1 MSVFK
6 HNSSRRPSALID
18 ADYDHEIFLID
29 RARESS
35 TGTLSTRSR
44 SRSVGSVD
52 LLTALPED
60 QPASRRESDAGLRRK
75 YTLREE
81 LLKRQFSESKAGR
94 EEQEVGAPSQL
105 DESVTE
111 DSQSQPPINPEEEF
125 ARGRTAESVSK
136 GKIAQKELEA
146 AIDVLYE
153 NQRGGF
159 LCGLPLFGGR
169 ALGNLD
175 PAPWTNIAL
184 KTSATDITN
193 AQVPD
198 PSWEWAW
205 KDWKINHGD
214 GVDTDGWEYSFAF
227 YKKFSWHNA
236 KWWNSFVRRRAWIRK
251 RVKKHT
257 GYHVQEGHM
266 LNSDYFT
273 IHPAMLRDRS
283 SSPASTQRDS
293 RYSVGQLARREILQE
308 IKEDILDIGA
318 LMKALKVCRIDREKT
333 EAVGNFIAHGGEDL
347 YYLRERM
354 HDIMAQFIFQAS
366 RRLLLTHLSRLETEA
381 SDRRKQLNEQGT
393 EDDPTETRRI
403 ENLHAATESADEE
416 VRRLEYWSDIKE
428 MAYTGDTKGA
438 VDVEQGWDESWAGLD
453 NSGPKD
459 VISDKERPGESEEV
473 NSSGS

>member
-6 HNSSRRPSALID
+6 HTSSRRPSALTD

-29 RARESS
+29 RTHESS
-35 TGTLSTRSR
+35 IGPLSTRSR
-44 SRSVGSVD
+44 SQSVGSVD
-52 LLTALPED
+52 ILTSSPAD
-60 QPASRRESDAGLRRK
+60 QSASRRDSDAGLRRK
-75 YTLREE
+75 YTLREQ
-81 LLKRQFSESKAGR
+81 LAKRQVSKFEAGR
-94 EEQEVGAPSQL
+94 EQHEAEAPSQNDDPVPEQL
-105 DESVTE
+105 S
-111 DSQSQPPINPEEEF
+111 PPTSAEEEP
-125 ARGRTAESVSK
+125 ARGRTADSAPKRKS
-136 GKIAQKELEA
+136 AQKELGA

-175 PAPWTNIAL
+175 PSPWTNIAL

-205 KDWKINHGD
+205 NNWKINHGD
-214 GVDTDGWEYSFAF
+214 DVDEDGWEYSFAF
-227 YKKFSWHNA
+227 YKKFSWHSA

-257 GYHVQEGHM
+257 GHHVQEGHM

-273 IHPAMLRDRS
+273 IHPAILRDRN
-283 SSPASTQRDS
+283 SSPASTQRETN
-293 RYSVGQLARREILQE
+293 YSVRQLARRDILQE
-308 IKEDILDIGA
+308 IKEEILDIGA

-333 EAVGNFIAHGGEDL
+333 EAVENFIAHGGEDL

-354 HDIMAQFIFQAS
+354 HDIMAHFIFQAS
-366 RRLLLTHLSRLETEA
+366 RRLLLAHLARLNDEA
-381 SDRRKQLNEQGT
+381 TDHRKQLIDEGKE
-393 EDDPTETRRI
+393 EDSLETRRI
-403 ENLHAATESADEE
+403 ENLHAAIKHADEE
-416 VRRLEYWSDIKE
+416 VRRLEFWSDVKE
-428 MAYTGDTKGA
+428 MAHTGNTKGA
-438 VDVEQGWDESWAGLD
+438 VDVEQGWDESWTGLD

-459 VISDKERPGESEEV
+459 VISDREISGNSE
-473 NSSGS
+473 NPKAQGS